1 MQRAL
6 VEVGRKMNDLD
17 NRMTQI
23 KAKEKYQLRQIRE
36 TEDKQRQGG
45 GEKQRLSL
53 SQKQL
58 QSIKEVLQAN
68 SQDLADV
75 VKQLNGAKKDLC
87 AWQHFFSK
95 WQIQTTNPDDGLAV
109 PRKGQPCIAAFI
121 YDRRHR
127 YIFFLKST
135 SVVVLK
141 NVWLSNLKGKPPR
154 VDLALIFLN
163 EHKIPGFFWQH

>member
-1 MQRAL
+1 
-6 VEVGRKMNDLD
+6 MNDLD

-87 AWQHFFSK
+87 A
-95 WQIQTTNPDDGLAV
+95 
-109 PRKGQPCIAAFI
+109 
-121 YDRRHR
+121 
-127 YIFFLKST
+127 
-135 SVVVLK
+135 
-141 NVWLSNLKGKPPR
+141 
-154 VDLALIFLN
+154 
-163 EHKIPGFFWQH
+163 

>member
-1 MQRAL
+1 MWVVHGVFIECVFDGAKFKCKTQCKTQDNNERLSSRLEAILAKIQDQQSVRSDSELKMQRAL

-36 TEDKQRQGG
+36 SEDKARQGHSSSAEG
-45 GEKQRLSL
+45 TNKRLAL

-68 SQDLADV
+68 SQDLADI

-87 AWQHFFSK
+87 A
-95 WQIQTTNPDDGLAV
+95 
-109 PRKGQPCIAAFI
+109 
-121 YDRRHR
+121 
-127 YIFFLKST
+127 
-135 SVVVLK
+135 
-141 NVWLSNLKGKPPR
+141 
-154 VDLALIFLN
+154 
-163 EHKIPGFFWQH
+163 

>member
-1 MQRAL
+1 MQDQQTVRSDSELKMQRTL

-45 GEKQRLSL
+45 GEKQRLAL
-53 SQKQL
+53 TQKQL

-68 SQDLADV
+68 SQDLADI

-87 AWQHFFSK
+87 CA
-95 WQIQTTNPDDGLAV
+95 
-109 PRKGQPCIAAFI
+109 
-121 YDRRHR
+121 
-127 YIFFLKST
+127 
-135 SVVVLK
+135 
-141 NVWLSNLKGKPPR
+141 
-154 VDLALIFLN
+154 
-163 EHKIPGFFWQH
+163 